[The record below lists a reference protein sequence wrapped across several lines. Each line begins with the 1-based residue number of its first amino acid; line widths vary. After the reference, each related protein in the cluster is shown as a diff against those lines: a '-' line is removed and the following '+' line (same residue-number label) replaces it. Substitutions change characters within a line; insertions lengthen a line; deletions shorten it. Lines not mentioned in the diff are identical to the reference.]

1 MEADSTSLWMD
12 DGGLQWHAQLG
23 RREEFAAAHAVT
35 SADSSAVSSL
45 SPTQQEG
52 FPMKPF
58 EIHRATKC
66 RAKLR
71 LGMSGP
77 AGSGKTYS
85 ALLIAHGLGG
95 RIGLIDTE
103 HGSGDLYADL
113 LPEGYD
119 VLQLTPPFT
128 PARYIEAIH
137 ALEAAGAQTLI
148 VDSLSHAWSGEG
160 GSLDR
165 HGKIADRSG
174 NSWQAWRQVTPEHNA
189 LVETL
194 LQSPCHVIATMRA
207 KTEYVQEKDERTGR
221 QIVRK
226 IGLAPVMRDGI
237 EYEFTIFMEL
247 DSQHLA
253 HVGKDRTRLFDG
265 MIIRPDENT
274 GRELLAW
281 LDSGAQEP
289 VRTGLAEAQRAN
301 LRASLES
308 ADNIDDLYRSFS
320 HAYRAAS
327 ALQDLAALDEF
338 THIKDQRKR
347 TLESAQDSE
356 HHAPA

>member
-1 MEADSTSLWMD
+1 MQPMEIPRNTD
-12 DGGLQWHAQLG
+12 DGGMQWHAQVG
-23 RREEFAAAHAVT
+23 AQEAVE
-35 SADSSAVSSL
+35 AVSRRKEQS
-45 SPTQQEG
+45 G
-52 FPMKPF
+52 MKPF

-95 RIGLIDTE
+95 RIGMIDTE

-128 PARYIEAIH
+128 PSRYVEAMH
-137 ALEAAGAQTLI
+137 ALEQAGVDTII

-165 HGKIADRSG
+165 HGRIADRSG

-189 LVETL
+189 LVEAL

-207 KTEYVQEKDERTGR
+207 KTDYVQEKDERTGR

-226 IGLAPVMRDGI
+226 IGLAPIMREGI

-247 DSQHLA
+247 DSNHLA

-265 MIIRPDENT
+265 MIIKPDSET
-274 GRELLAW
+274 GRSLLDW
-281 LDSGAQEP
+281 LNSGVQAPIKVSLPDAQKIALCEGMEQA
-289 VRTGLAEAQRAN
+289 VT
-301 LRASLES
+301 
-308 ADNIDDLYRSFS
+308 ADALYQAFAA
-320 HAYRAAS
+320 AYRAAH
-327 ALQDLAALDEF
+327 ALQDNAAINEF
-338 THIKDQRKR
+338 TRVKDDRKAV
-347 TLESAQDSE
+347 LEMQQESE
-356 HHAPA
+356 HGLHA

>member
-1 MEADSTSLWMD
+1 MQPMEIPRNTD
-12 DGGLQWHAQLG
+12 DGGMQWHAQTG
-23 RREEFAAAHAVT
+23 AQEAVETVSRRKEQ
-35 SADSSAVSSL
+35 S
-45 SPTQQEG
+45 G
-52 FPMKPF
+52 MKPF

-95 RIGLIDTE
+95 RIGMIDTE

-128 PARYIEAIH
+128 PARYVEAMH
-137 ALEAAGAQTLI
+137 ALEQAGVDTI
-148 VDSLSHAWSGEG
+148 IIDSLSHAWSGEG

-165 HGKIADRSG
+165 HGRIADRSG
-174 NSWQAWRQVTPEHNA
+174 NSWQALRQVTPEHNA
-189 LVETL
+189 LVEAL

-207 KTEYVQEKDERTGR
+207 KTDYVQEKDERTGR

-226 IGLAPVMRDGI
+226 IGLAPIMREGI

-247 DSQHLA
+247 DSNHLA

-265 MIIRPDENT
+265 MIIKPDSET
-274 GRELLAW
+274 GRSLLDW
-281 LDSGAQEP
+281 LNSGVQAP
-289 VRTGLAEAQRAN
+289 IK
-301 LRASLES
+301 ASLPDAQKIALCEGMEQAVT
-308 ADNIDDLYRSFS
+308 ADALYQAFAA
-320 HAYRAAS
+320 AYRAAH
-327 ALQDLAALDEF
+327 ALQDNAAINEF
-338 THIKDQRKR
+338 TRVKDDRKAV
-347 TLESAQDSE
+347 LEMPQESE
-356 HHAPA
+356 HGLHV

>member
-1 MEADSTSLWMD
+1 MVIARNTD
-12 DGGLQWHAQLG
+12 DGGMQWHAQVG
-23 RREEFAAAHAVT
+23 AQEAV
-35 SADSSAVSSL
+35 AAVSRRKEQS
-45 SPTQQEG
+45 G
-52 FPMKPF
+52 MKPF
-58 EIHRATKC
+58 ELHRATKC

-95 RIGLIDTE
+95 RIGMIDTE

-128 PARYIEAIH
+128 PARYVEAMH
-137 ALEAAGAQTLI
+137 ALEQAGVDTII

-189 LVETL
+189 LVEAL

-207 KTEYVQEKDERTGR
+207 KTDYVQEKDERTGR

-226 IGLAPVMRDGI
+226 IGLAPIMREGI

-247 DSQHLA
+247 DSNHLA

-265 MIIRPDENT
+265 MIIKPDSET
-274 GRELLAW
+274 GRSLLDW
-281 LDSGAQEP
+281 LNSGVQAP
-289 VRTGLAEAQRAN
+289 IK
-301 LRASLES
+301 ASLPDAQKIALCEGMEQAVT
-308 ADNIDDLYRSFS
+308 ADALYQAFAA
-320 HAYRAAS
+320 AYRAAH
-327 ALQDLAALDEF
+327 ALQDNAAINEF
-338 THIKDQRKR
+338 TRVKDDRKAV
-347 TLESAQDSE
+347 LEMQQESE
-356 HHAPA
+356 HGLHA

>member
-1 MEADSTSLWMD
+1 MPWTD
-12 DGGLQWHAQLG
+12 DGGLQWFAEVG
-23 RREEFAAAHAVT
+23 ARESFENNPPKKEAF
-35 SADSSAVSSL
+35 S
-45 SPTQQEG
+45 
-52 FPMKPF
+52 MKPF

-95 RIGLIDTE
+95 HIGMIDTE

-119 VLQLTPPFT
+119 VLRLSPPFT
-128 PARYIEAIH
+128 PARYVEAIQ
-137 ALEAAGAQTLI
+137 ALEAAGVQTI
-148 VDSLSHAWSGEG
+148 IIDSLSHAWSGEG

-189 LVETL
+189 LVEAI

-237 EYEFTIFMEL
+237 EYEFTVFMEL

-265 MIIRPDENT
+265 QIIKPDAET

-289 VRTGLAEAQRAN
+289 VRTGLPDTQ
-301 LRASLES
+301 RASLRE
-308 ADNIDDLYRSFS
+308 AIARAPGIDELYKAFA
-320 HAYRAAS
+320 HAYRAAN
-327 ALQDLAALDEF
+327 ALQDMAALDEF
-338 THIKDQRKR
+338 TRAKDERKAA
-347 TLESAQDSE
+347 LEAQHESE
-356 HHAPA
+356 QPAHA

>member
-1 MEADSTSLWMD
+1 
-12 DGGLQWHAQLG
+12 
-23 RREEFAAAHAVT
+23 
-35 SADSSAVSSL
+35 
-45 SPTQQEG
+45 
-52 FPMKPF
+52 MKAF
-58 EIHRATKC
+58 DIHRATKC

-95 RIGLIDTE
+95 QDGAIGLIDTE

-137 ALEAAGAQTLI
+137 ALEDAGVQTII

-189 LVETL
+189 LVEAM

-221 QIVRK
+221 QVVRK

-237 EYEFTIFMEL
+237 EYEFTVFMEL

-265 MIIRPDENT
+265 MILRPDAQM

-289 VRTGLAEAQRAN
+289 VRIGLHEAQRQ
-301 LRASLES
+301 SLLEAVEH
-308 ADNIDDLYRSFS
+308 ADTLEALYRAFA
-320 HAYRAAS
+320 HAYRAAN
-327 ALQDLAALDEF
+327 ALQDLAALDAF
-338 THIKDQRKR
+338 TQAKDRRK
-347 TLESAQDSE
+347 TALESRHAGAQ
-356 HHAPA
+356 AMPA

>member
-1 MEADSTSLWMD
+1 MQPMEIPRNTD
-12 DGGLQWHAQLG
+12 DGGMQWHAQVG
-23 RREEFAAAHAVT
+23 AQEAVE
-35 SADSSAVSSL
+35 AVSRRKEQS
-45 SPTQQEG
+45 G
-52 FPMKPF
+52 MKPF

-95 RIGLIDTE
+95 RIGMIDTE

-128 PARYIEAIH
+128 PARYVEAMH
-137 ALEAAGAQTLI
+137 ALEQAGVDTII

-189 LVETL
+189 LVEAL

-207 KTEYVQEKDERTGR
+207 KTDYVQEKDERTGR

-226 IGLAPVMRDGI
+226 IGLAPIMREGI

-247 DSQHLA
+247 DSNHLA

-265 MIIRPDENT
+265 MIIKPDSET
-274 GRELLAW
+274 GRSLLDW
-281 LDSGAQEP
+281 LNSGVQAPIKVSLPDAQKIALCEGMEQA
-289 VRTGLAEAQRAN
+289 VT
-301 LRASLES
+301 
-308 ADNIDDLYRSFS
+308 ADALYQAFAA
-320 HAYRAAS
+320 AYRAAH
-327 ALQDLAALDEF
+327 ALQDNAAINEF
-338 THIKDQRKR
+338 TRVKDDRKAV
-347 TLESAQDSE
+347 LEMQQESE
-356 HHAPA
+356 HGLHV

>member
-1 MEADSTSLWMD
+1 MNN
-12 DGGLQWHAQLG
+12 
-23 RREEFAAAHAVT
+23 
-35 SADSSAVSSL
+35 
-45 SPTQQEG
+45 
-52 FPMKPF
+52 F

-85 ALLIAHGLGG
+85 ALLIADGLGG

-113 LPEGYD
+113 LAEGYD
-119 VLQLTPPFT
+119 VLQLSPPFT

-137 ALEAAGAQTLI
+137 TMEQAGIATII

-189 LVETL
+189 LVEAL

-207 KTEYVQEKDERTGR
+207 KTEYVQEKDERSGR

-226 IGLAPVMRDGI
+226 IGLAPVMRDSI

-253 HVGKDRTRLFDG
+253 HVGKDRTQLFDG
-265 MIIRPDENT
+265 MIIKPDRDT

-281 LDSGAQEP
+281 LDSGAQQP
-289 VRTGLAEAQRAN
+289 QRSDLPEIQKTA
-301 LRASLES
+301 LCESLEKAATIDELYS
-308 ADNIDDLYRSFS
+308 AFAT
-320 HAYRAAS
+320 AYRTAH
-327 ALQDLAALDEF
+327 ALQDSTALDEF
-338 THIKDQRKR
+338 TRIKDARKL
-347 TLESAQDSE
+347 TLEATHESDTA
-356 HHAPA
+356 HGMHA

>member
-1 MEADSTSLWMD
+1 MQPMEIPRNTD
-12 DGGLQWHAQLG
+12 DGGMQWHAQVG
-23 RREEFAAAHAVT
+23 AQEAVE
-35 SADSSAVSSL
+35 AVSRQKEQS
-45 SPTQQEG
+45 G
-52 FPMKPF
+52 MKPF

-95 RIGLIDTE
+95 RIGMIDTE

-128 PARYIEAIH
+128 PARYVEAMH
-137 ALEAAGAQTLI
+137 ALEQAGVDTII

-189 LVETL
+189 LVEAL

-207 KTEYVQEKDERTGR
+207 KTDYVQEKDERTGR

-226 IGLAPVMRDGI
+226 IGLAPIMREGI

-247 DSQHLA
+247 DSNHLA

-265 MIIRPDENT
+265 MIIKPDSET
-274 GRELLAW
+274 GRSLLDW
-281 LDSGAQEP
+281 LNSGVQAP
-289 VRTGLAEAQRAN
+289 IK
-301 LRASLES
+301 ASLPDAQKIALCEGMEQAVT
-308 ADNIDDLYRSFS
+308 ADALYQAFAA
-320 HAYRAAS
+320 AYRAAH
-327 ALQDLAALDEF
+327 ALQDNAAINEF
-338 THIKDQRKR
+338 TRVKDDRKAV
-347 TLESAQDSE
+347 LEMQQESE
-356 HHAPA
+356 HGLHV

>member
-1 MEADSTSLWMD
+1 
-12 DGGLQWHAQLG
+12 
-23 RREEFAAAHAVT
+23 
-35 SADSSAVSSL
+35 
-45 SPTQQEG
+45 
-52 FPMKPF
+52 MKAF

-85 ALLIAHGLGG
+85 ALLIAHGLSGQSG
-95 RIGLIDTE
+95 AIGLIDTE

-119 VLQLTPPFT
+119 VLSLTPPYT

-137 ALEAAGAQTLI
+137 ALEDAGVQTII
-148 VDSLSHAWSGEG
+148 VDSLSHAWTGEG

-189 LVETL
+189 LVEAM

-207 KTEYVQEKDERTGR
+207 KTDYVQEKDERTGR
-221 QIVRK
+221 QVVRK

-265 MIIRPDENT
+265 MILRPDEQM

-289 VRTGLAEAQRAN
+289 VRIGLHDAQRQA
-301 LRASLES
+301 LLEAIDS
-308 ADNIDDLYRSFS
+308 SDTLDDLYRAFA
-320 HAYRAAS
+320 HGYRAAN

-338 THIKDQRKR
+338 TQAKDRRKAL
-347 TLESAQDSE
+347 LEHRQEGEQAL
-356 HHAPA
+356 PA

>member
-1 MEADSTSLWMD
+1 
-12 DGGLQWHAQLG
+12 
-23 RREEFAAAHAVT
+23 
-35 SADSSAVSSL
+35 
-45 SPTQQEG
+45 
-52 FPMKPF
+52 MKPF

-95 RIGLIDTE
+95 RIAMIDTE

-119 VLQLTPPFT
+119 VLPLTPPYT
-128 PARYIEAIH
+128 PARYVEAIQ
-137 ALEAAGAQTLI
+137 ALEAAGADTII

-189 LVETL
+189 LVEAL

-247 DSQHLA
+247 DSQHMA

-265 MIIRPDENT
+265 MIFRPDEQT
-274 GRELLAW
+274 GLELLAW

-289 VRTGLAEAQRAN
+289 VRTGLADAQRAS
-301 LRASLES
+301 LRHSVENAE
-308 ADNIDDLYRSFS
+308 NIDELYRAFS
-320 HAYRAAS
+320 HAYRAAN
-327 ALQDLAALDEF
+327 ALQDLSALDEF
-338 THIKDQRKR
+338 TRIKDQRKAS
-347 TLESAQDSE
+347 LESAQDAE

>member
-1 MEADSTSLWMD
+1 MEVDPGNVCAD
-12 DGGLQWHAQLG
+12 DGGMRWHAEVG
-23 RREEFAAAHAVT
+23 AREAFENNPANEEEC
-35 SADSSAVSSL
+35 L
-45 SPTQQEG
+45 
-52 FPMKPF
+52 MKPF

-71 LGMSGP
+71 LGMSGA

-95 RIGLIDTE
+95 TIGMIDTE

-119 VLQLTPPFT
+119 VLRLAPPFT
-128 PARYIEAIH
+128 PSRYIDAIH
-137 ALEAAGAQTLI
+137 ALEATGVQTI
-148 VDSLSHAWSGEG
+148 IIDSLSHAWNGEG

-189 LVETL
+189 LVEAI

-207 KTEYVQEKDERTGR
+207 KTDYVQEKDERTGR

-265 MIIRPDENT
+265 MILRPDIET

-281 LDSGAQEP
+281 LDSGAPEP
-289 VRTGLAEAQRAN
+289 VRTGLADAQRLH
-301 LRASLES
+301 LRQAIEQS
-308 ADNIDDLYRSFS
+308 AGVDELYKTFAM
-320 HAYRAAS
+320 AYRAAN
-327 ALQDLAALDEF
+327 ALQDMAALEEF
-338 THIKDQRKR
+338 TQAKDARKA
-347 TLESAQDSE
+347 TLEARQESE
-356 HHAPA
+356 EHAHA

>member
-1 MEADSTSLWMD
+1 L
-12 DGGLQWHAQLG
+12 LAQPII
-23 RREEFAAAHAVT
+23 
-35 SADSSAVSSL
+35 L
-45 SPTQQEG
+45 SEDKQI
-52 FPMKPF
+52 MKPL

-77 AGSGKTYS
+77 SGSGKTYS

-95 RIGLIDTE
+95 RIGMIDTE

-137 ALEAAGAQTLI
+137 VLEAAGASTII
-148 VDSLSHAWSGEG
+148 VDSLSQAWTGEG

-221 QIVRK
+221 PVVRK

-247 DSQHLA
+247 DSQHMA
-253 HVGKDRTRLFDG
+253 HIGKDRTRLFDG
-265 MIIRPDENT
+265 QIIRPSEET

-281 LDSGAQEP
+281 LDSMNNSGINCRSKS
-289 VRTGLAEAQRAN
+289 RTRKTSMNFTNHL
-301 LRASLES
+301 LTP
-308 ADNIDDLYRSFS
+308 I
-320 HAYRAAS
+320 
-327 ALQDLAALDEF
+327 ALPMPCKICRHWMHSPAPKMNARPCSN
-338 THIKDQRKR
+338 RKR
-347 TLESAQDSE
+347 LNRISMSD
-356 HHAPA
+356 

>member
-1 MEADSTSLWMD
+1 MEADLNPGCAD

-23 RREEFAAAHAVT
+23 RREEYESASEADGAVAPPFSRST
-35 SADSSAVSSL
+35 R
-45 SPTQQEG
+45 TQQED

-95 RIGLIDTE
+95 RIAMIDTE

-119 VLQLTPPFT
+119 VLQLTPPYT
-128 PARYIEAIH
+128 PARYVEAIQ
-137 ALEAAGAQTLI
+137 ALEAAGADTII

-165 HGKIADRSG
+165 HGKIADHSG

-189 LVETL
+189 LVEAAAKSL
-194 LQSPCHVIATMRA
+194 PCDCDDARENRVRA
-207 KTEYVQEKDERTGR
+207 RER
-221 QIVRK
+221 
-226 IGLAPVMRDGI
+226 
-237 EYEFTIFMEL
+237 
-247 DSQHLA
+247 
-253 HVGKDRTRLFDG
+253 
-265 MIIRPDENT
+265 
-274 GRELLAW
+274 
-281 LDSGAQEP
+281 
-289 VRTGLAEAQRAN
+289 
-301 LRASLES
+301 
-308 ADNIDDLYRSFS
+308 
-320 HAYRAAS
+320 
-327 ALQDLAALDEF
+327 
-338 THIKDQRKR
+338 
-347 TLESAQDSE
+347 
-356 HHAPA
+356 

>member
-1 MEADSTSLWMD
+1 MRESFENNLSDKEA
-12 DGGLQWHAQLG
+12 
-23 RREEFAAAHAVT
+23 
-35 SADSSAVSSL
+35 
-45 SPTQQEG
+45 

-137 ALEAAGAQTLI
+137 AFEAAGVQTII

-189 LVETL
+189 LVEAL

-265 MIIRPDENT
+265 MIIKPDEQT

-289 VRTGLAEAQRAN
+289 VRIGLAEVQ
-301 LRASLES
+301 RASLRQAIEQA
-308 ADNIDDLYRSFS
+308 ADIDDLYRAFAN
-320 HAYRAAS
+320 AYRAAN

-338 THIKDQRKR
+338 TRAKDERKAA
-347 TLESAQDSE
+347 LEAQHE
-356 HHAPA
+356 GEPHAHA

>member
-1 MEADSTSLWMD
+1 MQPMEIPRNTD
-12 DGGLQWHAQLG
+12 DGGMQWHAQVGAQEAVETVL
-23 RREEFAAAHAVT
+23 RRKE
-35 SADSSAVSSL
+35 
-45 SPTQQEG
+45 QYG
-52 FPMKPF
+52 MKPF

-95 RIGLIDTE
+95 RIGMIDTE

-128 PARYIEAIH
+128 PARYVEAMH
-137 ALEAAGAQTLI
+137 ALEQAGVDTII

-189 LVETL
+189 LVEAL

-207 KTEYVQEKDERTGR
+207 KTDYVQEKDERTGR

-226 IGLAPVMRDGI
+226 IGLAPIMREGI

-247 DSQHLA
+247 DSNHLA

-265 MIIRPDENT
+265 MIIKPDSET
-274 GRELLAW
+274 GRSLLDW
-281 LDSGAQEP
+281 LNSGVQAP
-289 VRTGLAEAQRAN
+289 IK
-301 LRASLES
+301 ASLPDAQKIALCEGMEQAVT
-308 ADNIDDLYRSFS
+308 ADALYQAFAA
-320 HAYRAAS
+320 AYRAAH
-327 ALQDLAALDEF
+327 ALQDNAAINEF
-338 THIKDQRKR
+338 TRVKDDRKAV
-347 TLESAQDSE
+347 LEMQQESE
-356 HHAPA
+356 HGLHV

>member
-1 MEADSTSLWMD
+1 
-12 DGGLQWHAQLG
+12 
-23 RREEFAAAHAVT
+23 
-35 SADSSAVSSL
+35 
-45 SPTQQEG
+45 
-52 FPMKPF
+52 MKPL

-77 AGSGKTYS
+77 SGSGKTYS

-95 RIGLIDTE
+95 RIGMIDTE

-137 ALEAAGAQTLI
+137 ALEAAGASTII
-148 VDSLSHAWSGEG
+148 VDSLSQAWTGEG

-189 LVETL
+189 LVEAL

-221 QIVRK
+221 PVVRK

-247 DSQHLA
+247 DSQHMA
-253 HVGKDRTRLFDG
+253 HIGKDRTRLFDG
-265 MIIRPDENT
+265 QIIRPSEET

-289 VRTGLAEAQRAN
+289 ARTGLHEQQWHKLQEQIAHAQ
-301 LRASLES
+301 
-308 ADNIDDLYRSFS
+308 NIDELYKSFA
-320 HAYRAAS
+320 HAYRAAN
-327 ALQDLAALDEF
+327 ALQDLSALDAF
-338 THIKDQRKR
+338 TRTKDERK
-347 TLESAQDSE
+347 TVLESQETEQDI
-356 HHAPA
+356 HVHI

>member
-1 MEADSTSLWMD
+1 MNN
-12 DGGLQWHAQLG
+12 
-23 RREEFAAAHAVT
+23 
-35 SADSSAVSSL
+35 
-45 SPTQQEG
+45 
-52 FPMKPF
+52 F

-85 ALLIAHGLGG
+85 ALLIADGLGG

-113 LPEGYD
+113 LAEGYD
-119 VLQLTPPFT
+119 VLQLSPPFT

-137 ALEAAGAQTLI
+137 TMEQAGIATII

-189 LVETL
+189 LVEAL

-207 KTEYVQEKDERTGR
+207 KTEYVQEKDERSGR

-253 HVGKDRTRLFDG
+253 HVGKDRTQLFDG
-265 MIIRPDENT
+265 MIIKPDRDT

-281 LDSGAQEP
+281 LDSGAQQP
-289 VRTGLAEAQRAN
+289 QRSDLPEMQKTA
-301 LRASLES
+301 LCESLEKAATIDELYS
-308 ADNIDDLYRSFS
+308 AFAT
-320 HAYRAAS
+320 AYRTAH
-327 ALQDLAALDEF
+327 ALQDSTALDEF
-338 THIKDQRKR
+338 TRIKDARKL
-347 TLESAQDSE
+347 TLEAKHEPDTA
-356 HHAPA
+356 HGMHA

>member
-1 MEADSTSLWMD
+1 M
-12 DGGLQWHAQLG
+12 Q
-23 RREEFAAAHAVT
+23 
-35 SADSSAVSSL
+35 
-45 SPTQQEG
+45 
-52 FPMKPF
+52 PF

-95 RIGLIDTE
+95 HIGMIDTE

-128 PARYIEAIH
+128 PARYIEALH
-137 ALEAAGAQTLI
+137 ALEAAGAGTII

-189 LVETL
+189 LVEAL

-207 KTEYVQEKDERTGR
+207 KTDYVQEKDERTGR

-247 DSQHLA
+247 DSQHMA

-265 MIIRPDENT
+265 MIFRLDEDT
-274 GRELLAW
+274 GRELLTW
-281 LDSGAQEP
+281 LDRDRKSTRLNSSH
-289 VRTGLAEAQRAN
+289 V
-301 LRASLES
+301 SES
-308 ADNIDDLYRSFS
+308 RMPS
-320 HAYRAAS
+320 S
-327 ALQDLAALDEF
+327 A
-338 THIKDQRKR
+338 
-347 TLESAQDSE
+347 
-356 HHAPA
+356 

>member
-1 MEADSTSLWMD
+1 MEADPGNPWAD
-12 DGGLQWHAQLG
+12 DGGMQWFAEVG
-23 RREEFAAAHAVT
+23 ARESIDNDRPHKEASF
-35 SADSSAVSSL
+35 
-45 SPTQQEG
+45 
-52 FPMKPF
+52 MKPF

-128 PARYIEAIH
+128 PARYVEAIQ
-137 ALEAAGAQTLI
+137 AFEAAGVQTII

-189 LVETL
+189 LVEAM
-194 LQSPCHVIATMRA
+194 LQSSCHVIATMRA

-265 MIIRPDENT
+265 MIIKPDADI
-274 GRELLAW
+274 GRQLLAW
-281 LDSGAQEP
+281 LDSGAPEP
-289 VRTGLAEAQRAN
+289 VRTGLDDAQRAH
-301 LRASLES
+301 LRETIVN
-308 ADNIDDLYRSFS
+308 ADSIDALYKAFAT
-320 HAYRAAS
+320 AYRAAN
-327 ALQDLAALDEF
+327 ALQDLAALDEL
-338 THIKDQRKR
+338 TRAKDERKAA
-347 TLESAQDSE
+347 LEAQHERE
-356 HHAPA
+356 HDVHA